1 MVGTPAGLYY
11 LFAILMLVLAAYA
24 LAFVV
29 GSSLEHWTV
38 GRDVEV
44 SHLAMGVAMAG
55 MFVPAWS
62 FGPKLLWELIF
73 GALLVWFVV
82 RALRSIRT
90 WGLHVPHTAIHA
102 VMSLTMLLMYWFPR
116 GTLSHSMSMGA
127 AVAGPRMDP
136 GLSFLLAFVLF
147 GSAVFTIA
155 SPNRGATHFGTHCD
169 DRLRVPLA
177 SALLVEPPFA
187 DAPVADGQ
195 VGTVQLVQTP
205 PAPTGVLRTIAT
217 PTLLDASHVVM
228 SIGMGLMLILMI

>member
-11 LFAILMLVLAAYA
+11 LLAVLMLVVAAYA
-24 LAFVV
+24 LAFIV
-29 GSSLEHWTV
+29 GSSLERWTV
-38 GRDVEV
+38 GRDVEI

-62 FGPKLLWELIF
+62 FGPNLLWEVIF
-73 GALLVWFVV
+73 GALLIWFVV
-82 RALRSIRT
+82 RALRSIQT

-102 VMSLTMLLMYWFPR
+102 VMSFAMLLMYWFPR
-116 GTLSHSMSMGA
+116 GTLSRSMSMGTA
-127 AVAGPRMDP
+127 AAGARMDP

-147 GSAVFTIA
+147 GSAVFTVA
-155 SPNRGATHFGTHCD
+155 SPNRGASHFGTHCD
-169 DRLRVPLA
+169 DRVRAPV
-177 SALLVEPPFA
+177 A
-187 DAPVADGQ
+187 DAPVADGP
-195 VGTVQLVQTP
+195 VSNVQLVQAP

>member
-11 LFAILMLVLAAYA
+11 LLAILMLVVAAYA
-24 LAFVV
+24 FAFLV
-29 GSSLEHWTV
+29 GSSLERWTV
-38 GRDVEV
+38 GRDVEI

-62 FGPKLLWELIF
+62 FGPNLLWELIF
-73 GALLVWFVV
+73 GALLIWFVV
-82 RALRSIRT
+82 RALRSIQT
-90 WGLHVPHTAIHA
+90 WGLHLPHTAIHA
-102 VMSLTMLLMYWFPR
+102 VMSLAMLLMYWFPR
-116 GTLSHSMSMGA
+116 GTLSHSMSMHA
-127 AVAGPRMDP
+127 AVAGGRMDP

-169 DRLRVPLA
+169 DRVRT
-177 SALLVEPPFA
+177 
-187 DAPVADGQ
+187 PVADVA
-195 VGTVQLVQTP
+195 VGDGHVGNVRLVHAP
-205 PAPTGVLRTIAT
+205 PAPTGVLKAIAT